1 MENHWACNGYALDL
15 RLLRGRKKDKA
26 SLTSLRTGLLCVV
39 LHLHWWLCQDSCRSL
54 LVLEGDHCLVWE
66 RHRIFFP
73 LSFCQKCCQ
82 NRQAASSS
90 EESLATLQHY
100 LPSHHL
106 SSPSPCLH
114 TRALRW
120 PGWEITLLGVTAG
133 DTRERYLHVFKLSEE
148 DPTKLRTQFSGLRNR
163 AQIRHCI
170 SYIPPHAAPTRQ
182 LCYCCSKSSLS
193 LTQTWFS
200 KT

>member
-1 MENHWACNGYALDL
+1 M
-15 RLLRGRKKDKA
+15 
-26 SLTSLRTGLLCVV
+26 
-39 LHLHWWLCQDSCRSL
+39 
-54 LVLEGDHCLVWE
+54 LEGDHCLVWE
-66 RHRIFFP
+66 RHRIFFFP
-73 LSFCQKCCQ
+73 FSFAKNVARTDKLLVVQR
-82 NRQAASSS
+82 NPW
-90 EESLATLQHY
+90 QHY
-100 LPSHHL
+100 LPFHHL

-114 TRALRW
+114 TPALRW
-120 PGWEITLLGVTAG
+120 PGWEITLLGVTSG
-133 DTRERYLHVFKLSEE
+133 DTRERRYLHVFKLSDE
-148 DPTKLRTQFSGLRNR
+148 DPTKLTTRFSGLRNG